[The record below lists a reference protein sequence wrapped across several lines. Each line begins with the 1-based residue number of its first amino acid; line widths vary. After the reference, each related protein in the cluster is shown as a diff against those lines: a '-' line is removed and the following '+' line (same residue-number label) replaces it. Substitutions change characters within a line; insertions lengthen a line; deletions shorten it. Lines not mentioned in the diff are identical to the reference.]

1 MKRIITWIL
10 TLFVITTTCFAFP
23 NKPPTKT
30 GAAGAPDNGETC
42 ISCHG
47 SSGNGSLVV
56 SNLPNQY
63 KSGEKYT
70 LSVKLSQ
77 SGRQR
82 WGFILTALD
91 KNGNQAGTFE
101 SNDANTQVFSAS
113 GRQYI
118 GHTSSGT
125 AAGQSN
131 SNTWLMDWIAPAV
144 DTGKISFYASGNAAN
159 NNGKNTGDNG
169 YKTEITIEAEEVGVN
184 IPDPNLSVWG
194 DPSKSILEAESVG
207 NIKAPMVV
215 GEDDFARLGKYVWL
229 PGDAV
234 EDNPIGD
241 GYVEFKVHIP
251 EAGSY
256 TLWGRVFNMDEYSDS
271 FWVTW
276 QPVDSNENPQKTS
289 NKAYR
294 WHTAP
299 GQLDHLYGRW
309 IWVQVNSWLVD
320 LTPKARAW
328 TFDKAGETTLRIW
341 AREDGA
347 RLDALYITNDLSIHI
362 VNIPDPNLR
371 AALEQALGKNEGD
384 AITKE
389 DLEGLKELD
398 AEGLSIT
405 NISVLKYTTHL
416 TQLNL
421 AGNQITDITPIIEN
435 TGISGE
441 INLKNNPLNNTFW
454 HVIFNFYS
462 SSF

>member
-184 IPDPNLSVWG
+184 IPDPNL
-194 DPSKSILEAESVG
+194 
-207 NIKAPMVV
+207 
-215 GEDDFARLGKYVWL
+215 
-229 PGDAV
+229 
-234 EDNPIGD
+234 
-241 GYVEFKVHIP
+241 
-251 EAGSY
+251 
-256 TLWGRVFNMDEYSDS
+256 
-271 FWVTW
+271 
-276 QPVDSNENPQKTS
+276 
-289 NKAYR
+289 
-294 WHTAP
+294 
-299 GQLDHLYGRW
+299 
-309 IWVQVNSWLVD
+309 
-320 LTPKARAW
+320 
-328 TFDKAGETTLRIW
+328 
-341 AREDGA
+341 
-347 RLDALYITNDLSIHI
+347 
-362 VNIPDPNLR
+362 R
-371 AALEQALGKNEGD
+371 AALEKALGKNEGD
-384 AITKE
+384 AITDAE
-389 DLEGLKELD
+389 LATLTEFLEARESSITDLTGLENCTGLKQLILRNHQISD
-398 AEGLSIT
+398 LSPL
-405 NISVLKYTTHL
+405 V
-416 TQLNL
+416 
-421 AGNQITDITPIIEN
+421 EN
-435 TGISGE
+435 KGIKGSIG
-441 INLKNNPLNNTFW
+441 LKNNPLNKT
-454 HVIFNFYS
+454 

>member
-184 IPDPNLSVWG
+184 IPDPNL
-194 DPSKSILEAESVG
+194 
-207 NIKAPMVV
+207 
-215 GEDDFARLGKYVWL
+215 
-229 PGDAV
+229 
-234 EDNPIGD
+234 
-241 GYVEFKVHIP
+241 
-251 EAGSY
+251 
-256 TLWGRVFNMDEYSDS
+256 
-271 FWVTW
+271 
-276 QPVDSNENPQKTS
+276 
-289 NKAYR
+289 
-294 WHTAP
+294 
-299 GQLDHLYGRW
+299 
-309 IWVQVNSWLVD
+309 
-320 LTPKARAW
+320 
-328 TFDKAGETTLRIW
+328 
-341 AREDGA
+341 
-347 RLDALYITNDLSIHI
+347 
-362 VNIPDPNLR
+362 R
-371 AALEQALGKNEGD
+371 AALEKALGKNEGD

-389 DLEGLKELD
+389 DLAGLKELVY
-398 AEGLSIT
+398 EGKEGAKIADLTGLEHCTNLDVVELTKNVITDLSPLSSLTSLQVLILGENSIEDIRPIGKLT
-405 NISVLKYTTHL
+405 NLIWLKLYANQIENISALSGMTKLESLDLNGNLKIKDISPISQMTSLRAFSAVNNQIEDITPLRNLINLEHL
-416 TQLNL
+416 DIW
-421 AGNQITDITPIIEN
+421 GNQISE
-435 TGISGE
+435 ISALAGLS
-441 INLKNNPLNNTFW
+441 NLTKLYLKCKQD
-454 HVIFNFYS
+454 HRYIAIK
-462 SSF
+462 